1 MVEWKE
7 RPLMDFQDF
16 LEEVKREKKTEDV
29 NGKQGAFSLDEKG
42 EERERES
49 EFLEEQELFSDSE
62 LEDYFYFFELFST
75 PKGVR

>member
-1 MVEWKE
+1 
-7 RPLMDFQDF
+7 MDFQDF